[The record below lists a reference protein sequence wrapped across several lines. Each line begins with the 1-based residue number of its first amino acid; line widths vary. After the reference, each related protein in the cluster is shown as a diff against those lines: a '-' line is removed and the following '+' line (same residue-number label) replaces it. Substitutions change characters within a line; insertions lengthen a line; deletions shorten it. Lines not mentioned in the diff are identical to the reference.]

1 MDKQQDFLET
11 TKKQRK
17 YMYNYE
23 GESPKKAITIFMRIV
38 FSKLDFFKLTFREH
52 LITLLMIK
60 LDKSFHKWVLELL
73 VSNFCRLI
81 SKFTSGWL
89 INDDTTREDSQIV
102 KGSVQQI
109 VLMSL
114 SKF

>member
-38 FSKLDFFKLTFREH
+38 FSKLDFLKLTFREH
-52 LITLLMIK
+52 LITQ
-60 LDKSFHKWVLELL
+60 
-73 VSNFCRLI
+73 C
-81 SKFTSGWL
+81 
-89 INDDTTREDSQIV
+89 
-102 KGSVQQI
+102 
-109 VLMSL
+109 
-114 SKF
+114 